1 MLFSILFIG
10 CIAAGIPIFVCLGIP
25 PIVELFLAGDPIE
38 GFAQTLYSGVD
49 QYTLLAIPCFV
60 LSGAIMGRS
69 GITEDLVDVMKA
81 MVAKLPG
88 GLALVTILVCMFF
101 AAISGSGPATVAAV
115 GALLI
120 PAMVDEGYEKD
131 FAAAV
136 SASGGVLGVL
146 IPPSN
151 PMIIY
156 GVIASVSIGD
166 MFIAGILPGIFMACM
181 LMIPAFI
188 ISSRRGYGRG
198 HEFSH
203 KRVLNAVWKGKWS
216 LMMPF
221 IVLGGIYTGMVTPV
235 EAAVMSV
242 LYATFVAMVIKR
254 SLNFRGLWDS
264 LTEASGVCG
273 GLVVIMGTAVF
284 FGEFLT
290 MNLVP
295 QKVASAIL
303 GVVTSKYV
311 LLLII
316 MGILIFLGTFMETL
330 STIMILAPILLPMV
344 KSFGVDPIHFGVM
357 LAMTSAVGMMTP
369 PLGVNL
375 FVACNLTGLKLES
388 VSKRALPFII
398 SMVLGLSVVVFVP
411 MLSLALLK

>member
-344 KSFGVDPIHFGVM
+344 KSFDVDPIHFGVM

>member
-203 KRVLNAVWKGKWS
+203 KRVLNAIWKGKWS